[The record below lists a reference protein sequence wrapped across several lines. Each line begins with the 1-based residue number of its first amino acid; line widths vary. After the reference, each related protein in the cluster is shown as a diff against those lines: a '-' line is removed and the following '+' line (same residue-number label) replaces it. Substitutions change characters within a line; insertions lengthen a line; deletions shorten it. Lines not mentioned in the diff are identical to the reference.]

1 MFIAHFNTCFKVHH
15 IIVIKH
21 EEDIK
26 KLLRESVF
34 DILEDL
40 ELCSF
45 NYNKRF
51 PLTDCSH
58 AGNLTTFHEMKFT
71 MVSCFFAQI
80 QQKSGLEST
89 FFFLN
94 FHRYR
99 PVFECFLQKNNLA
112 RFFSKIAY

>member
-71 MVSCFFAQI
+71 MVSCFFCPNSA
-80 QQKSGLEST
+80 KKWSRVN
-89 FFFLN
+89 FFFPE
-94 FHRYR
+94 F
-99 PVFECFLQKNNLA
+99 PQVQTSF
-112 RFFSKIAY
+112 